1 MRKFLYFVIAIVIGV
16 GTTAGCNSN
25 ESQARK
31 VDSSPPGN
39 VAPQPPPDGVR
50 RITVTELKDAVDKG
64 AVVIV
69 DTRPPEA
76 YQAEHIKGS
85 INILEANLD
94 ARINELPRDKM
105 IVAYCS

>member
-1 MRKFLYFVIAIVIGV
+1 MRKFLYYIFAIVIGA
-16 GTTAGCNSN
+16 GLTAGCNSD
-25 ESQARK
+25 ESLARK
-31 VDSSPPGN
+31 VDSPAPGN
-39 VAPQPPPDGVR
+39 VAPQPPADGVR

-69 DTRPPEA
+69 DTRTHEA
-76 YQAEHIKGS
+76 YEAEHIKGA

-94 ARINELPRDKM
+94 SHINELPRDKM